1 MIEYCV
7 QIVTAIFF
15 IWSIVLLWASWR
27 LWECAKEERRSIE
40 RWKRLRRVAES
51 QRSRWQ

>member
-1 MIEYCV
+1 MIEDCA
-7 QIVTAIFF
+7 QILTAFF
-15 IWSIVLLWASWR
+15 LIWSVILLWASWR
-27 LWECAKEERRSIE
+27 LLLFAREERRSIE